1 MSSKE
6 TKIVE
11 AIKSGRNQELLNEL
25 YKTVLPKVKMYITRN
40 SGSEDEANDMF
51 QDAVVVF
58 YKQVKSNQLNIKQ
71 SIEAY
76 IYTVAKNLWINKAK
90 RDARIKFTDEIK
102 EDKDIAANSLSFLI
116 SEERE
121 ATVRQVFGQLG
132 DRCAQ
137 LLNYVFYQDYSLAE
151 VTELMGFS
159 SSEVTHT
166 THYRCKKKLMTLVA
180 GNDAFKNL
188 LKSGING

>member
-25 YKTVLPKVKMYITRN
+25 YKTVLPKVKMYVTRN

-90 RDARIKFTDEIK
+90 RDARIQFTDEIK
-102 EDKDIAANSLSFLI
+102 EDKEVASNSLSFLI

-132 DRCAQ
+132 ARCAQ